1 MARQRFSG
9 AALALTTALSIVAC
23 SKSES
28 NASDTGQAM
37 SGAASGPADTAM
49 GSMAGMDR
57 SAMTS
62 TPAKDA
68 DQEFVRMMVDHH
80 QGMIVLADT
89 ALARNPSAQV
99 RTDAREMRQKQ
110 LAEQKKMIDMLKR
123 DYAEDKMPMV
133 MASNARMISDVSSKT
148 GADLDR
154 TFRSNVIAHHEEAL
168 KMVRDFEPRFTKPAV
183 RTMATKMK
191 ADQTKEIAKLKAEM
205 K

>member
-1 MARQRFSG
+1 MPRQSFSG

-23 SKSES
+23 SKSDS
-28 NASDTGQAM
+28 NAADTGQAM
-37 SGAASGPADTAM
+37 TGAASGPADTAM
-49 GSMAGMDR
+49 GSMAGMDQ

-154 TFRSNVIAHHEEAL
+154 SFRSNVIAHHEEAL

>member
-49 GSMAGMDR
+49 GSMAGMDQ

>member
-1 MARQRFSG
+1 MPRRSLSG
-9 AALALTTALSIVAC
+9 AAFVLTAALLIVAC
-23 SKSES
+23 SKSDS

-37 SGAASGPADTAM
+37 TGAAGPADTAM
-49 GSMAGMDR
+49 GSMAGMDH

-80 QGMIVLADT
+80 QGLIVLADT

-99 RTDAREMRQKQ
+99 RTGAREMRQKQ

-133 MASNARMISDVSSKT
+133 MTSNARMISDVSSKT
-148 GADLDR
+148 GADFDR
-154 TFRSNVIAHHEEAL
+154 AFRSNVIAHHEEAL

-191 ADQTKEIAKLKAEM
+191 ADQTREIAKLRSAM
-205 K
+205 N

>member
-37 SGAASGPADTAM
+37 TGEASGPADTAM
-49 GSMAGMDR
+49 GSMAGMDH

-80 QGMIVLADT
+80 QGMIVLADS

-191 ADQTKEIAKLKAEM
+191 ADQTKEIAKLKSQM

>member
-1 MARQRFSG
+1 MSRRRFSG
-9 AALALTTALSIVAC
+9 AALALTAALSIVAC

-37 SGAASGPADTAM
+37 TGEASGPADTAM
-49 GSMAGMDR
+49 GSMAGMDH

-191 ADQTKEIAKLKAEM
+191 ADQTKEIAKLKSQM

>member
-1 MARQRFSG
+1 MSRRSFSG
-9 AALALTTALSIVAC
+9 AALALTAALSIVAC

-37 SGAASGPADTAM
+37 TGAASGAADTGM
-49 GSMAGMDR
+49 GSMAGMDH
-57 SAMTS
+57 STMTS

-168 KMVRDFEPRFTKPAV
+168 KMIRDFEPRFTKPAV

-191 ADQTKEIAKLKAEM
+191 ADQTKEIAKLKSQM